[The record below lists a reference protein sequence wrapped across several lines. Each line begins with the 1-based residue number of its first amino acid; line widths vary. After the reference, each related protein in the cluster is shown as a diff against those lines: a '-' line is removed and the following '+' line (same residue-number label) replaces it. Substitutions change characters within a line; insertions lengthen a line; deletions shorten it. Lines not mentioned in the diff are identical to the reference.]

1 MKQTFIMFLIFILKY
16 LGLILP
22 ILIAVAFLTLVERKV
37 LASIQIRVGP
47 NFVGMHGLLQPF
59 ADAAKL
65 LLKEIILPSSANKW
79 LFVIA
84 PMLTFCLSL
93 ISWVVIPVSPNET
106 PVDTNI
112 GIFYLLA
119 ISSLNV
125 YGIIIAGWASNSRYA
140 FLGAIRSA
148 AQMISYEVSIGLII
162 LNIFLCVGSLN
173 ISKIVMFQEHIWFIV
188 PFAPLFLL
196 FFISALA
203 ETSRSPFDL
212 PEAEGE
218 LVAGFSVEY
227 SSTPFALF
235 FIGEYLNIILMS
247 TLAVILFFGGWNPVN
262 LSFLMPFF
270 VRIMLELGKY
280 MTIPQLEAAKRLHEQ
295 YLANPGAGYVPS
307 EDWAIMAQDFSMFD
321 LMKLTYLAVF
331 HLFVISNVK
340 IFSFVTT
347 QMIFTTKVLIC
358 TLSFIWV
365 RATLPRYRY
374 DTLMRLTWKVYLP
387 FAFGYFILTAGV
399 LYLINALP

>member
-1 MKQTFIMFLIFILKY
+1 MTLSFTLILLFVLKY

-37 LASIQIRVGP
+37 LASIQNRVGP
-47 NFVGMHGLLQPF
+47 NAVGLLGLLQPF

-65 LLKEIILPSSANKW
+65 LLKETILPSSANKW
-79 LFVIA
+79 LFIIA
-84 PMLTFCLSL
+84 PILTFSLSL
-93 ISWVVIPVSPNET
+93 ISWIVIPISQNET
-106 PVDTNI
+106 LTDTNI

-173 ISKIVMFQEHIWFIV
+173 ITKIVMFQEHVWFII
-188 PFAPLFLL
+188 PFAPLFIL

-212 PEAEGE
+212 TEAEGE

-235 FIGEYLNIILMS
+235 FIGEYLNIILMAA
-247 TLAVILFFGGWNPVN
+247 LAVILFFGGWHPVN
-262 LSFLMPFF
+262 VSIFIPFF
-270 VRIMLELGKY
+270 LKALLAFGPYIEIHYLDATQLLFERYGSEGNYYTPSILE
-280 MTIPQLEAAKRLHEQ
+280 TISTLDLSVFEICQLIYVFLYKTVIIENL
-295 YLANPGAGYVPS
+295 YLTS
-307 EDWAIMAQDFSMFD
+307 
-321 LMKLTYLAVF
+321 
-331 HLFVISNVK
+331 LF
-340 IFSFVTT
+340 TT
-347 QMIFTTKVLIC
+347 QTIFVCKVLIC

-387 FAFGYFILTAGV
+387 FAFGYFILTASI
-399 LYLINALP
+399 LYIFDALP